1 MVTLPIDTEIKG
13 SPESILGAA
22 EWIGSTLRPGI
33 EAGVDAFADARNEA
47 GGDWRG
53 DTGAAFEGAMGRA
66 VRETESLR
74 RAAGT
79 VRSTFVDYAGSLD
92 TCQDRMATI
101 RSDARGAGLTVSG
114 FVIEEPG
121 PGPARPGDPPVDASQ
136 GQVDAYD
143 RSVAAYNEHQDLV
156 LVSNGLVERANDVLT
171 DIERAWE
178 RVSAENRAMDGPG
191 WAFQLTDV
199 AGGLGGALMQVHV
212 SALRG
217 NARYFANLSAD
228 YLERL
233 RTSPVTNAAQFYD
246 DLGHWTRTGAGAA
259 DDAARAARLA
269 NIGRFAP
276 VALGGAL
283 AIGGIFYDM
292 HGPNQ
297 EGLGQ
302 AATSNLGGFAAS
314 VGTGALIGTAIGGP
328 VGTVVGT
335 VVGAGV
341 GVFTSGMIDGLWE
354 NGGDVGDAFMAGV
367 DSVVDTGEALADVG
381 GAIVDGI
388 GGLFD

>member
-1 MVTLPIDTEIKG
+1 MPIDTEITG
-13 SPESILGAA
+13 SPESIRSAA

-33 EAGVDAFADARNEA
+33 EVGVDAFAGARNEA

-66 VRETESLR
+66 VQETESLS
-74 RAAGT
+74 RAAGRT
-79 VRSTFVDYAGSLD
+79 RSTFIDYAGSLES
-92 TCQDRMATI
+92 CQDRMATI
-101 RSDARGAGLTVSG
+101 RSDARGSGLTVSG
-114 FVIEEPG
+114 FTIEEPG

-143 RSVAAYNEHQDLV
+143 RSVTAYNDHQALV
-156 LVSNGLVERANDVLT
+156 VAYNGLVERADEVWTDV
-171 DIERAWE
+171 ERAWE

-217 NARYFANLSAD
+217 NAQYFANLSAD

-233 RTSPVTNAAQFYD
+233 RTSPVTHAGQFYD
-246 DLGHWTRTGAGAA
+246 DLDHWSRTGAGAA
-259 DDAARAARLA
+259 DDAARAARLS

-297 EGLGQ
+297 EDFGQ

-314 VGTGALIGTAIGGP
+314 VGTGAAVGTLIGGP

-341 GVFTSGMIDGLWE
+341 GIFTSGMIDGLWE
-354 NGGDVGDAFMAGV
+354 NGGDVGDAFMEGL

>member
-1 MVTLPIDTEIKG
+1 MPIDTEITG
-13 SPESILGAA
+13 SPESVLAAA
-22 EWIGSTLRPGI
+22 EWIASTLRPGI
-33 EAGVDAFADARNEA
+33 EAGEDAFAGARNEA

-66 VRETESLR
+66 VTETASLR
-74 RAAGT
+74 RSAGR
-79 VRSTFVDYAGSLD
+79 VRTTFVDYAGSLRS
-92 TCQDRMATI
+92 CQDRMTTI
-101 RSDARGAGLTVSG
+101 RSDARAAGLTVSA
-114 FVIEEPG
+114 FVIQEAG
-121 PGPARPGDPPVDASQ
+121 PGPVRPGDPPVDASQ

-143 RSVAAYNEHQDLV
+143 RSVAAYNAHQDLV
-156 LVSNGLVERANDVLT
+156 VAYNGLVERADDVWT

-178 RVSAENRAMDGPG
+178 RVSAEDRAMDGPG

-199 AGGLGGALMQVHV
+199 AGGLGGALMEVHV

-217 NARYFANLSAD
+217 NAQYFADLSAD

-233 RTSPVTNAAQFYD
+233 RTSPTNLSHLYD
-246 DLGHWTRTGAGAA
+246 DLDHWKTTGAGAA

-269 NIGRFAP
+269 NIGRYAP

-297 EGLGQ
+297 EDFGQ

-314 VGTGALIGTAIGGP
+314 VGTGAAVGTLIGGP

-341 GVFTSGMIDGLWE
+341 GIFTSGMIDGLWE
-354 NGGDVGDAFMAGV
+354 NGGDVGDAFMEGL

>member
-1 MVTLPIDTEIKG
+1 MSIDTEIKG
-13 SPESILGAA
+13 SPESIRNAA
-22 EWIGSTLRPGI
+22 EWIGATLRPGI
-33 EAGVDAFADARNEA
+33 EAGTDAFADCRNVA

-66 VRETESLR
+66 ARETEGLR
-74 RAAGT
+74 TAAGD
-79 VRSTFVDYAGSLD
+79 VRSAFTDYAGSLD
-92 TCQDRMATI
+92 TCQERMRTI
-101 RSDARGAGLTVSG
+101 RSDARAAGLTVSSHI
-114 FVIEEPG
+114 IESPG
-121 PGPARPGDPPVDASQ
+121 DGPARPGDPPVDASQ
-136 GQVDAYD
+136 GQVEAYN
-143 RSVAAYNEHQDLV
+143 RSVTAYNDHQ
-156 LVSNGLVERANDVLT
+156 GLVRTYNELVVRAGEVWT
-171 DIERAWE
+171 DIERAWD
-178 RVSAENRAMDGPG
+178 RVSAKNRAMDGAG
-191 WAFQLTDV
+191 WAFQLSDV

-217 NARYFANLSAD
+217 NAQYFADLSAD
-228 YLERL
+228 YLQRL
-233 RTSPVTNAAQFYD
+233 RSSPVTNAAQFYD
-246 DLGHWTRTGAGAA
+246 DLYHWNQTAAGAA

-292 HGPNQ
+292 NKEDP
-297 EGLGQ
+297 EEFGQ

-314 VGTGALIGTAIGGP
+314 VGTGALVGTAIGGP

-354 NGGDVGDAFMAGV
+354 NDGDVGEAFMAGV
-367 DSVVDTGEALADVG
+367 DSIVDTGEALADVG